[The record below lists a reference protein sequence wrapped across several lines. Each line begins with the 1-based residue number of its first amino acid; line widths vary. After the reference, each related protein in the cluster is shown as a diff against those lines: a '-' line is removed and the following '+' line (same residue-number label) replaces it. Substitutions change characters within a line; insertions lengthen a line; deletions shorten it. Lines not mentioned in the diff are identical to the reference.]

1 MLWTTFVTLLVMWA
15 VGLVTSYAF
24 GGFVHILL
32 VMALVVA
39 RDQLD
44 AGTKSLENISV
55 W

>member
-1 MLWTTFVTLLVMWA
+1 
-15 VGLVTSYAF
+15 
-24 GGFVHILL
+24 L